1 MKKISGLWLSG
12 SVRSPLEGFASPLH
26 TSYDGDLT
34 SCKQQEA
41 SRPALV
47 LQITSY
53 SSSSTLGVSFGLNLH
68 TSRLTSPRPS
78 TFCCQSQNAQRQEAG
93 AEVSAPEQ
101 VVVSLGLVQN
111 PPASGLECVPC
122 IPCTSRAPLG

>member
-12 SVRSPLEGFASPLH
+12 SVRSPLEGLASPLH

-41 SRPALV
+41 SRPALG

-53 SSSSTLGVSFGLNLH
+53 SSSSTLGISFGLNLL

-78 TFCCQSQNAQRQEAG
+78 TLSVARAKARKGKRQELRCLPQ
-93 AEVSAPEQ
+93 SK
-101 VVVSLGLVQN
+101 
-111 PPASGLECVPC
+111 
-122 IPCTSRAPLG
+122 